1 MKKTTTKE
9 EAKGEGMGMG
19 METAKVDIE
28 KLQLLNDR
36 IVQTI
41 EALNQVR
48 MSVHGLQSAR
58 SQGAQ
63 IPVGQFGGLS
73 HTGGF
78 GQQNPWMQQ
87 QTPFAQQQ
95 NPWLLQQQN
104 PWMQQQFPQ
113 QFSQQIPQYA
123 QQGIGGFGLSHTGI
137 DPYRLGAVDPTV
149 YARIVQT
156 FPFLVTDSP
165 SARQFY

>member
-1 MKKTTTKE
+1 
-9 EAKGEGMGMG
+9 

-48 MSVHGLQSAR
+48 MSVHGLQGLLPHQ
-58 SQGAQ
+58 QGRG
-63 IPVGQFGGLS
+63 PQFGSYGLS

-78 GQQNPWMQQ
+78 SPQAQLAQQNPWI
-87 QTPFAQQQ
+87 QQ
-95 NPWLLQQQN
+95 NPWVQQN
-104 PWMQQQFPQ
+104 PWIQASPWA
-113 QFSQQIPQYA
+113 SGY
-123 QQGIGGFGLSHTGI
+123 GLSHTGF
-137 DPYRLGAVDPTV
+137 DQYRQGAVDPFV

-156 FPFLVTDSP
+156 FPFFGTEVPTM
-165 SARQFY
+165 RQFY